1 MKENFLNNICDELNR
16 ENLNRWYGDDD
27 SSDLLQELRDAA
39 WNIVKEN
46 PGIERQDWIDTLI
59 RQYPAEVVDAYG
71 TDPWEVNHSLSDLW
85 EMEYTDPDTGEW
97 NSFAEWSEYFATDP
111 DALRDQL
118 ERANGRIRE
127 LETELSTLKSSP
139 KAQ

>member
-16 ENLNRWYGDDD
+16 ENLNRWCGDDD
-27 SSDLLQELRDAA
+27 SPDFLQELRDAA

-59 RQYPAEVVDAYG
+59 RQYPTEVVDAYG

-85 EMEYTDPDTGEW
+85 EMEYSDPDTGEW
-97 NSFAEWSEYFATDP
+97 NSFAGWSEYFATDP
-111 DALRDQL
+111 DSLRDQL

-127 LETELSTLKSSP
+127 LETELAMLKSSP
-139 KAQ
+139 QAQ

>member
-16 ENLNRWYGDDD
+16 ENLNRWCGDDD
-27 SSDLLQELRDAA
+27 SPDFLQELRDAA

-59 RQYPAEVVDAYG
+59 RQYPTEVVDAYG

-97 NSFAEWSEYFATDP
+97 NSFAGWSEYFATDP
-111 DALRDQL
+111 DSLRDQL

-127 LETELSTLKSSP
+127 LETELAMLKSSP
-139 KAQ
+139 QAQ

>member
-1 MKENFLNNICDELNR
+1 MKENFFNNICDELNR
-16 ENLNRWYGDDD
+16 ENLNRWYGDDY
-27 SSDLLQELRDAA
+27 SSDFLQELRDAA

-59 RQYPAEVVDAYG
+59 RQYPTEVVDAYG

-85 EMEYTDPDTGEW
+85 EMEYTDPDTGGC
-97 NSFAEWSEYFATDP
+97 NSFAGWSEYFATDP
-111 DALRDQL
+111 YALRAQL
-118 ERANGRIRE
+118 ERANERIRE